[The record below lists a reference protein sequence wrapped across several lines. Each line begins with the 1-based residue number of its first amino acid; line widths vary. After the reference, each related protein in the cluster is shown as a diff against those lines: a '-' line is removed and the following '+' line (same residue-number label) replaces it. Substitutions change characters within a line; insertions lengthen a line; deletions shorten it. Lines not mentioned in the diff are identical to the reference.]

1 MSQRERADSS
11 YFFLLPLRRDLK
23 CSNVLMNNKGD
34 VKLADFGLARK
45 MGDKARM
52 TPKVITLWYRPPE
65 LLLGHDGQSKNLGA
79 VYSEAVDMWSAGC
92 ILAEL
97 LLEAPLLPGK
107 EEGDQIYKIFDMFGK
122 PTNREWPGVENFAL
136 WDRIV
141 KKGGQN
147 FRNSFEET
155 MRRNAKHPISDPCMD
170 LLKGLLAMDP
180 KMRMGSYE
188 ACTHTWFHERPKLG
202 YFNSPTYDGIKKK
215 LAGVL
220 TKIDDSHEYEQRL
233 KRKREK
239 QGRPMN
245 KRFV

>member
-1 MSQRERADSS
+1 
-11 YFFLLPLRRDLK
+11 
-23 CSNVLMNNKGD
+23 MNNKGD

-122 PTNREWPGVENFAL
+122 PTNREWPGVESFAL

-141 KKGGQN
+141 KKGGQKAQAAKK
-147 FRNSFEET
+147 EGET
-155 MRRNAKHPISDPCMD
+155 AQ
-170 LLKGLLAMDP
+170 A
-180 KMRMGSYE
+180 
-188 ACTHTWFHERPKLG
+188 A
-202 YFNSPTYDGIKKK
+202 
-215 LAGVL
+215 
-220 TKIDDSHEYEQRL
+220 
-233 KRKREK
+233 KRKREQDAEEEAATK
-239 QGRPMN
+239 RKRSKWFSLRPKMTQTLFLQA
-245 KRFV
+245 R